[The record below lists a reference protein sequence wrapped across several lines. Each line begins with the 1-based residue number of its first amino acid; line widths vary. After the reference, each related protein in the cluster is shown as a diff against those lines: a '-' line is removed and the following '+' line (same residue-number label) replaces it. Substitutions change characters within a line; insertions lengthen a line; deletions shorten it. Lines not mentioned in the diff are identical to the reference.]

1 MTSGDEFTTF
11 GQFQVDVSGGSS
23 GFRCTSCR
31 PCRPPVADRK
41 HRKMDMQF
49 DSCHGTTF
57 LDFEDVRV
65 PKSNL
70 IGQEGGWVSGS
81 AGRTTGGYPLGIVF
95 YRCWGPKSCHVKLVE
110 VPNR

>member
-1 MTSGDEFTTF
+1 
-11 GQFQVDVSGGSS
+11 
-23 GFRCTSCR
+23 
-31 PCRPPVADRK
+31 VADRK

-70 IGQEGGWVSGS
+70 IGQEGWGGQGLGSGS
-81 AGRTTGGYPLGIVF
+81 ENERCVF
-95 YRCWGPKSCHVKLVE
+95 CWDHVLQ
-110 VPNR
+110 